1 MIDGSRQML
10 SDATRSALVEAAVIE
25 FAAHGFEGAST
36 RAIAARAGVHQPQI
50 NYHFA
55 SKAELWRAAVDVL
68 FAELA
73 VETRAASLGASTQR
87 ATLEATIRAF
97 VRHAARRPELN
108 RIMVRESGAPS
119 ERLTWLADTYV
130 RTAFADVS
138 ALWESLRRRG
148 EVVDTD
154 ALTAFYLMIGGGTLL
169 YTNSPEA
176 RLISGCEPTEPD
188 RIEAHADTL
197 VALLFR
203 DVAPRSSTRR
213 AGRDTRPSSRATTT
227 SSRRRTR

>member
-1 MIDGSRQML
+1 MLDVSRQML
-10 SDATRSALVEAAVIE
+10 SDATRAALVEAAVVE

-36 RAIAARAGVHQPQI
+36 RAIATRAGVHQPQI

-55 SKAELWRAAVDVL
+55 SKADLWRAAVDSL

-73 VETRAASLGASTQR
+73 VETRAATLGTTTQR

-119 ERLTWLADTYV
+119 ERLTWLADSHV
-130 RTAFADVS
+130 RRAFADVS

-203 DVAPRSSTRR
+203 DVAPRPTTRR
-213 AGRDTRPSSRATTT
+213 AGRETRPSPRSTTT
-227 SSRRRTR
+227 SSRRRS